1 MRKLMAALMALVLAL
16 GLGCAALAESA
27 DTLAAQQAAWL
38 PDSLTNSGWT
48 EKDGNRITLDVEPCL
63 EGDSPFKAAVTAS
76 DSASECVE
84 WVYYCSFDP
93 VIHKL
98 LASRVTCSKE
108 VWPDGADEPE
118 ITLIYDRE
126 SKAEFELDEEGFL
139 VLRDSEAKDDNEY
152 EISLI
157 GFEKVTGSNEKGQDL
172 TEEIQAACK
181 EITGR
186 LMGVSYTPLKLL
198 AQEGTSVCVLCEA
211 TVVYPDAQ
219 PNLALLYFDT
229 AKGSEATPFIVL
241 LTDDGSEG

>member
-139 VLRDSEAKDDNEY
+139 HLVDVFGADRILFGTDCPWSGQSESVEAFQK
-152 EISLI
+152 LH
-157 GFEKVTGSNEKGQDL
+157 L
-172 TEEIQAACK
+172 TQEQK
-181 EITGR
+181 ERILSGNAIR
-186 LMGVSYTPLKLL
+186 LLGL
-198 AQEGTSVCVLCEA
+198 QG
-211 TVVYPDAQ
+211 
-219 PNLALLYFDT
+219 
-229 AKGSEATPFIVL
+229 
-241 LTDDGSEG
+241 